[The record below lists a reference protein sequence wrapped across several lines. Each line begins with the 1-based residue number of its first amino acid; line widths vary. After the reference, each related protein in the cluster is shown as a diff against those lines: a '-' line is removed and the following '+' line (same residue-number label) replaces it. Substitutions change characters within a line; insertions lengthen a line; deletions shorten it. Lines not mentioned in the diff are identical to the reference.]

1 MAFSR
6 LLSASQSSGLSSL
19 SSLHST
25 LNSPGSPRVSRCSRI
40 YSRLGIGLSYF
51 AASREAWGS
60 SILVFFD
67 IDFLGVNNTVLFIV
81 RVYTQAPE
89 TCAYIRR
96 ALSGCNQA
104 VH

>member
-1 MAFSR
+1 
-6 LLSASQSSGLSSL
+6 
-19 SSLHST
+19 
-25 LNSPGSPRVSRCSRI
+25 
-40 YSRLGIGLSYF
+40 
-51 AASREAWGS
+51 
-60 SILVFFD
+60 VFFD

-89 TCAYIRR
+89 TCAYTRR